1 VSENKIA
8 ELEIQENSS
17 SKKVLGGIQLK
28 LFTLIAVFM
37 SVFHLFVLGFY
48 PITPWILYTVHL
60 GLGAILVIMLYP
72 MRKSAHN
79 SSFTTIMDYILILL
93 VLFAGSY
100 LIIEMDQLVYRIG
113 VAPTPLD
120 LVVSLILI
128 VTVLE
133 ITRRTTGLILPILA
147 FVFIL
152 YAHYGKYIPG
162 DLGHRGYDWDR
173 ILSYLNSMDAIFSV
187 PIGAS
192 ATFVFLFILFG
203 SFLGMTGGSKFFID
217 FAIGATGGKRGGPA
231 KAAVVS
237 SALFGSVSGN
247 SVANVVS
254 TGVFTIP
261 LMKKIGY
268 PSRYAGAVESVAST
282 GGQIM
287 PPILGSAAFIMAQLL
302 GTSYLNI
309 VYASIVP
316 ALLYFVTVII
326 MIDLQAAK
334 LGIKGLPKNELPNLK
349 NVLMKEGHLFI
360 PLFVLIFTM
369 TVLNT
374 SPIKAAIW
382 AIASTI
388 IVSFIKKH
396 TRMTFSKLIK
406 CLVDGAQSALG
417 MIAACATAGL
427 VIGVLNLTGA
437 GLKFASL
444 ILSIAGDNLAL
455 ALIMTMC
462 ATIILGMGLPTTAAY
477 LITAAVVAPALIQMG
492 VSPLAAHM
500 FVFYFACLSAFTPPV
515 ALAAYAAAGIADAK
529 PMQVALTSMK
539 IGIVAF
545 IIPFVFVYGPAILLQ
560 GTPTQII
567 VSTVTALIGAFVL
580 ACGVEGWFIGKRANF
595 IVRIFLISAALT
607 LIIPGIITDAI
618 GLGLIVGGV
627 FIQLFFKPRNL
638 GNSVSKNINEIE
650 G

>member
-1 VSENKIA
+1 MSEEKITD
-8 ELEIQENSS
+8 LEIQENSGLRKALS
-17 SKKVLGGIQLK
+17 GIELK

-37 SVFHLFVLGFY
+37 SLFHLFVLGFY
-48 PITPWILYTVHL
+48 PITPWVLYTVHL
-60 GLGAILVIMLYP
+60 GLGTILILMIYP
-72 MRKSAHN
+72 MKRSAYKN
-79 SSFTTIMDYILILL
+79 LLATIIDYILILL

-100 LIIEMDQLVYRIG
+100 LIIEMDELIYRIG
-113 VAPTPLD
+113 VAPTALD
-120 LVVSLILI
+120 LLVSIILI
-128 VTVLE
+128 GAVLE

-147 FVFIL
+147 LIFIL

-162 DLGHRGYDWDR
+162 DLGHRGYSWDR

-203 SFLGMTGGSKFFID
+203 SFLGVTGGSRFFID

-316 ALLYFVTVII
+316 ALLYFFTVMI

-334 LGIKGLPKNELPNLK
+334 LGLKGLPKNELPNIK
-349 NVLMKEGHLFI
+349 NVLIKEGHLFI
-360 PLFVLIFTM
+360 PLLVLIFTM
-369 TVLNT
+369 TVLKT

-388 IVSFIKKH
+388 IVSFVKKH
-396 TRMTFSKLIK
+396 TRMTFSKLIN

-455 ALIMTMC
+455 ALVMTMC

-492 VSPLAAHM
+492 VSPLSAHM

-529 PMQVALTSMK
+529 PMQVAFTAMK

-560 GTPTQII
+560 GTPIQIL
-567 VSTVTALIGAFVL
+567 VSTLTALIGAFVL
-580 ACGVEGWFIGKRANF
+580 ASGVEGWFIGKSANIF
-595 IVRIFLISAALT
+595 VRILLIAASLT
-607 LIIPGIITDAI
+607 LIVPGLITDTVGVGLILVGII
-618 GLGLIVGGV
+618 V
-627 FIQLFFKPRNL
+627 QLYFSSKKDQK
-638 GNSVSKNINEIE
+638 VSKKINEIE